1 MNNKKKYSTIDD
13 VMLTRVDNNC
23 EVSLEVGRTKEKRT
37 FSELVEDITEILSE
51 YEGEAL
57 ADIYEKV
64 SGKKCTYSEDSIF
77 EVENKKDSDGL
88 S

>member
-37 FSELVEDITEILSE
+37 FSELVE
-51 YEGEAL
+51 
-57 ADIYEKV
+57 
-64 SGKKCTYSEDSIF
+64 
-77 EVENKKDSDGL
+77 
-88 S
+88 